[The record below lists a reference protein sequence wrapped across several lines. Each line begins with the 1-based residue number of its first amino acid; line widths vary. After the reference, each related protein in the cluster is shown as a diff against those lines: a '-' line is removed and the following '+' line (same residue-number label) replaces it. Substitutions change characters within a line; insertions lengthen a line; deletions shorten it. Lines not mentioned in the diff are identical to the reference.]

1 MTKKL
6 FYNGDIITLED
17 ELYAEAV
24 LVQDGKIAKVGKK
37 DELMKDAG
45 DAEMVDLQGK
55 TLIPSFIDPHSHFF
69 GYANSKLQV
78 NLEDA
83 VDFND
88 IADRIK
94 KFIEKNKKNKKINC
108 KLFQSTIDFH
118 I

>member
-17 ELYAEAV
+17 ELYAEAL

-37 DELMKDAG
+37 DDLIQDSA
-45 DAEMVDLQGK
+45 DVEMVDLQGK

-88 IADRIK
+88 IAERV
-94 KFIEKNKKNKKINC
+94 KN
-108 KLFQSTIDFH
+108 L
-118 I
+118 